1 MDLDYLVNIMRTC
14 GTRFISISMKGKL
27 MKYLLALALVVLCTV
42 PAEATDETVE
52 LMPFDFTSQCL
63 PLRDMA
69 EYLGSTYGQV
79 PFMQGN
85 NSWIEVDERPIA
97 GGLLIAVNPVS
108 GTWSQVFIAPGEI
121 ACILSYGVNL
131 QVNGAYTKPNGNSN
145 RKP

>member
-27 MKYLLALALVVLCTV
+27 MKYLIALALVVLCTV

-52 LMPFDFTSQCL
+52 LMPFDFTGQCL

-85 NSWIEVDERPIA
+85 SWIEVD
-97 GGLLIAVNPVS
+97 
-108 GTWSQVFIAPGEI
+108 
-121 ACILSYGVNL
+121 
-131 QVNGAYTKPNGNSN
+131 
-145 RKP
+145 

>member
-1 MDLDYLVNIMRTC
+1 
-14 GTRFISISMKGKL
+14 
-27 MKYLLALALVVLCTV
+27 MKYLIALALVVLCTV

-52 LMPFDFTSQCL
+52 LMPFDFTGQCL

-85 NSWIEVDERPIA
+85 SWIEVDERPIA

-108 GTWSQVFIAPGEI
+108 STWSQVFIAPGEI